1 MFTKKFQ
8 LLFATIACAILVT
21 TAVATTSVAATPSI
35 PADRVGLS
43 KDLIYFVFP
52 DRYLN
57 GDTSNDKFAGYNP
70 SDTAFFHGG
79 DLKGLTGTCSVGDNG
94 LARIKKLGFTAVWV
108 TPLVVQQKPTPYGA
122 GYHGY
127 WGVDFLDVDPHLGT
141 KADLLAFSQ
150 CAKKLG
156 LKLILDVVTN
166 HTGDVIRYRDRDAY
180 IPTELVNAKSPAWL
194 NDLSN
199 FHNVGDIS
207 KCWGEGSCSQL
218 GDFYGLDDV
227 ATEKPV
233 VYNGWAD
240 VYSQWI
246 KDYGFVGFRV
256 DTARHV
262 DDAFFKNWSPQI
274 NAAAKSV
281 GIDRFTI
288 FGEVWD
294 VNPINLMNYI
304 RRNKIETVLDFP
316 FQRTAIE
323 FASGYSDA
331 TTIEN
336 LFKYDDLYTTPT
348 SSASNMVTFLGNH
361 DMGRAGMIIE
371 SKRIN
376 PATELLPRTLLGHSL
391 MYLTRGIPSVYY
403 GDEVGMTG
411 TGSGS
416 DQLARQD
423 MFSTKVNIW
432 KVEKRIG
439 STPIGTG
446 NSFDITDKH
455 PIATYLKALA
465 QLRSANPG
473 LANSTMQIRYA
484 KDYLL
489 AISKKDDL
497 ENKEY
502 VVAFNN
508 STKAIRVTFG
518 TATSKGGWKLLM
530 GKSTVKTSSEKI
542 TITVPALS
550 TIVLKANQQI
560 DKTAVKVGKVSS
572 ELDFLTGY
580 YETKAA
586 VTSSDLLK
594 VTFYS
599 RTSSDQPWS
608 SLGTDTNSPYSV
620 FIDPLDFEGKTVQVR
635 AVAVN
640 SKGVKHE
647 LQSSSVVIPA
657 P

>member
-1 MFTKKFQ
+1 MLNKK
-8 LLFATIACAILVT
+8 LRLPVAVIASIIFAS
-21 TAVATTSVAATPSI
+21 TAVATTPAI
-35 PADRVGLS
+35 PADRVGLA
-43 KDLIYFVFP
+43 KELIYFVFP

-57 GDTSNDKFAGYNP
+57 GDTSNDKHPGYDP
-70 SDTAFFHGG
+70 TDTAFFHGG
-79 DLKGLTGTCSVGDNG
+79 DLKGLTGTCSAGDNG

-108 TPLVVQQKPTPYGA
+108 TPLVVQQKPTPNGA

-141 KADLLAFSQ
+141 KADLLAFSE
-150 CAKKLG
+150 CAKKLE

-166 HTGDVIRYRDRDAY
+166 HTGDVIQYKDRVAF
-180 IPTELVNAKSPAWL
+180 IPDDLAKAKNPSWL
-194 NDLSN
+194 NDIN
-199 FHNVGDIS
+199 NYHNVGDIS
-207 KCWGEGSCSQL
+207 NCWGEGLCSQL
-218 GDFYGLDDV
+218 GDFYGLDDI

-240 VYSQWI
+240 VFGSWI
-246 KDYGFVGFRV
+246 KDYGFSGFRV

-262 DDAFFKNWSPQI
+262 DDNFFKNWSPQI
-274 NAAAKSV
+274 NAAAQSV
-281 GIDRFTI
+281 GINDFTI

-304 RRNKIETVLDFP
+304 RRNKIQTVLDFP
-316 FQRTAIE
+316 FQRSAVE

-331 TTIEN
+331 ATIEN
-336 LFKYDDLYTTPT
+336 LFSYDDLYTTAT
-348 SSASNMVTFLGNH
+348 SHASNMVTFLGNH
-361 DMGRAGMIIE
+361 DMGRAGKIIE

-376 PATELLPRTLLGHSL
+376 PASELLPRTLLGHSL

-432 KVEKRIG
+432 KTEKRIG
-439 STPIGTG
+439 SSPIGTG
-446 NSFDITDKH
+446 NAFDITDKH
-455 PIATYLKALA
+455 PIANHLKALA
-465 QLRSANPG
+465 KLRTANSA
-473 LANSTMQIRYA
+473 LANGSMQIRYA

-489 AISKKDDL
+489 AISKKDDS
-497 ENKEY
+497 ENREY

-508 STKAIRVTFG
+508 SNKPIKVTIT

-530 GKSTVKTSSEKI
+530 GKTSVKAAAEKI
-542 TITVPALS
+542 TMTVPALS
-550 TIVLKANQQI
+550 TVVLRANQKI
-560 DKTAVKVGKVSS
+560 DKTDVKIGKVSS
-572 ELDFLTGY
+572 SLDFLTGY
-580 YETKAA
+580 YETRAA
-586 VTSSDLLK
+586 ITSKDMLK
-594 VTFYS
+594 VTFFS
-599 RTSSDQPWS
+599 RTSSSQPWS

-620 FIDPLDFEGKTVQVR
+620 YLDPIDLEGKKVEIK
-635 AVAVN
+635 AEAVN
-640 SKGVKHE
+640 SKGVRYE
-647 LQSSSVVIPA
+647 LPSTTITIPA

>member
-1 MFTKKFQ
+1 MLTKRISSVVAT
-8 LLFATIACAILVT
+8 LACLVFATG
-21 TAVATTSVAATPSI
+21 AVAASPSTPS
-35 PADRVGLS
+35 DQVGLS
-43 KDLIYFVFP
+43 KELIYFVFP

-57 GDTSNDKFAGYNP
+57 GDTSNDKFAGYDP
-70 SDTAFFHGG
+70 RDTAFFHGG
-79 DLKGLTGTCSVGDNG
+79 DLKGLTGTCSAGDNG

-127 WGVDFLDVDPHLGT
+127 WGVDFLNVDPHLGT
-141 KADLLAFSQ
+141 KEEMVAFSE

-166 HTGDVIRYRDRDAY
+166 HTGDVIQYKEKEAFLPSDM
-180 IPTELVNAKSPAWL
+180 VNAKNPAWL

-199 FHNVGDIS
+199 YHNVGDMNS
-207 KCWGEGSCSQL
+207 CWGEGSCMQL
-218 GDFYGLDDV
+218 GDFYGLDDI
-227 ATEKPV
+227 ATEKAV

-240 VYSQWI
+240 VYGKWI
-246 KDYGFVGFRV
+246 KDYGISGFRV

-262 DDAFFKNWSPQI
+262 DDNFFKNWSPQI
-274 NAAAKSV
+274 NAAAQSV
-281 GIDRFTI
+281 GINDFTI

-304 RRNKIETVLDFP
+304 RRNKIQTVLDFP
-316 FQRTAIE
+316 FQRSAAE

-336 LFKYDDLYTTPT
+336 LFAYDDLYTTAT
-348 SSASNMVTFLGNH
+348 TSASNMVTFLGNH
-361 DMGRAGMIIE
+361 DMGRAGKIIE

-376 PATELLPRTLLGHSL
+376 PAAELLPRTLLGHSL

-432 KVEKRIG
+432 KTEKRIG
-439 STPIGTG
+439 SSPIGTG
-446 NSFDITDKH
+446 NAFDITDKH
-455 PIATYLKALA
+455 PIAIHLKALA
-465 QLRSANPG
+465 NLRAANPG
-473 LANSTMQIRYA
+473 LSNSTMQIRYA

-489 AISKKDDL
+489 AISKKDDV
-497 ENKEY
+497 ENREY

-508 STKAIRVTFG
+508 SNKAIKATIN
-518 TATSKGGWKLLM
+518 TATSKGGWKLIM
-530 GKSTVKTSSEKI
+530 GKSSFKAAGEKV

-550 TIVLKANQQI
+550 TVVLKANQKI
-560 DKTAVKVGKVSS
+560 DKTEVKVGKISS
-572 ELDFLTGY
+572 KLDFLTGY
-580 YETKAA
+580 YETKAS
-586 VTSSDLLK
+586 VTTKDLAK
-594 VTFYS
+594 VTFFS
-599 RTSSDQPWS
+599 RTASDQQWS
-608 SLGTDTNSPYSV
+608 SLGTDTNFPYIV
-620 FIDPLDFEGKTVQVR
+620 YVDPLEYEGKSVQLKAEVI
-635 AVAVN
+635 N
-640 SKGVKHE
+640 SKGARYE
-647 LQSSSVVIPA
+647 LPSTTIVIPA

>member
-1 MFTKKFQ
+1 MLTKRISSVVAT
-8 LLFATIACAILVT
+8 LACLVFATG
-21 TAVATTSVAATPSI
+21 AVAASPSTPS
-35 PADRVGLS
+35 DQVGLS
-43 KDLIYFVFP
+43 KELIYFVFP

-57 GDTSNDKFAGYNP
+57 GDTSNDKFAGYDP
-70 SDTAFFHGG
+70 RDTAFFHGG
-79 DLKGLTGTCSVGDNG
+79 DLKGLTGTCSAGDNG

-127 WGVDFLDVDPHLGT
+127 WGVDFLNVDPHLGT
-141 KADLLAFSQ
+141 KEEMVAFSE

-166 HTGDVIRYRDRDAY
+166 HTGDVIQYKEKEAFLPSDM
-180 IPTELVNAKSPAWL
+180 VNAKNPAWL

-199 FHNVGDIS
+199 YHNVGDMNS
-207 KCWGEGSCSQL
+207 CWGEGSCMQL
-218 GDFYGLDDV
+218 GDFYGLDDI
-227 ATEKPV
+227 ATEKAV

-240 VYSQWI
+240 VYGKWI
-246 KDYGFVGFRV
+246 KDYGISGFRV

-262 DDAFFKNWSPQI
+262 DDNFFKNWSPQI
-274 NAAAKSV
+274 NAAAQSV
-281 GIDRFTI
+281 GINDFTI

-304 RRNKIETVLDFP
+304 RRNKIQTVLDFP
-316 FQRTAIE
+316 FQRSAAE

-336 LFKYDDLYTTPT
+336 LFAYDDLYTTAT
-348 SSASNMVTFLGNH
+348 TSASNMVTFLGNH
-361 DMGRAGMIIE
+361 DMGRAGKIIE

-376 PATELLPRTLLGHSL
+376 PAAELLPRTLLGHSL

-432 KVEKRIG
+432 KTEKRIG
-439 STPIGTG
+439 SSPIGTG
-446 NSFDITDKH
+446 NAFDITDKH
-455 PIATYLKALA
+455 PIAIHLKALA
-465 QLRSANPG
+465 NLRAANPG
-473 LANSTMQIRYA
+473 LSNATMQIRYA

-489 AISKKDDL
+489 AISKKDDV
-497 ENKEY
+497 ENREY

-508 STKAIRVTFG
+508 SNKAIKATIN
-518 TATSKGGWKLLM
+518 TATSKGGWKLIM
-530 GKSTVKTSSEKI
+530 GKSSFKAAGEKV

-550 TIVLKANQQI
+550 TVVLKANQKI
-560 DKTAVKVGKVSS
+560 DKTEVKVGKISS
-572 ELDFLTGY
+572 KLDFLTGY
-580 YETKAA
+580 YETKAS
-586 VTSSDLLK
+586 VTTKDLAK
-594 VTFYS
+594 VTFFS
-599 RTSSDQPWS
+599 RTASDQPWS
-608 SLGTDTNSPYSV
+608 SMGTDTNFPYIV
-620 FIDPLDFEGKTVQVR
+620 YVDPLEYEGKSVQLKAEVI
-635 AVAVN
+635 N
-640 SKGVKHE
+640 SKGARYE
-647 LQSSSVVIPA
+647 LPSTTIVIPA

>member
-1 MFTKKFQ
+1 MLTKRISSVVAT
-8 LLFATIACAILVT
+8 LACLVFATG
-21 TAVATTSVAATPSI
+21 AVAASPSTPS
-35 PADRVGLS
+35 DQVGLS
-43 KDLIYFVFP
+43 KELIYFVFP

-57 GDTSNDKFAGYNP
+57 GDTSNDKFAGYDP
-70 SDTAFFHGG
+70 RDTAFFHGG
-79 DLKGLTGTCSVGDNG
+79 DLKGLTGTCSAGDNG

-127 WGVDFLDVDPHLGT
+127 WGVDFLNVDPHLGT
-141 KADLLAFSQ
+141 KEEMVAFSE

-166 HTGDVIRYRDRDAY
+166 HTGDVIQYKEKEAFLPSDM
-180 IPTELVNAKSPAWL
+180 VNAKNPAWL

-199 FHNVGDIS
+199 YHNVGDMNS
-207 KCWGEGSCSQL
+207 CWGEGSCMQL
-218 GDFYGLDDV
+218 GDFYGLDDI
-227 ATEKPV
+227 ATEKAV

-240 VYSQWI
+240 VYGKWI
-246 KDYGFVGFRV
+246 KDYGISGFRV

-262 DDAFFKNWSPQI
+262 DDNFFKNWSPQI
-274 NAAAKSV
+274 NAAAQSV
-281 GIDRFTI
+281 GINDFTI

-304 RRNKIETVLDFP
+304 RRNKIQTVLDFP
-316 FQRTAIE
+316 FQRSAAE

-336 LFKYDDLYTTPT
+336 LFAYDDLYTTAT
-348 SSASNMVTFLGNH
+348 TSASNMVTFLGNH
-361 DMGRAGMIIE
+361 DMGRAGKIIE

-376 PATELLPRTLLGHSL
+376 PAAELLPRTLLGHSL

-432 KVEKRIG
+432 KTEKRIG
-439 STPIGTG
+439 SSPIGTG
-446 NSFDITDKH
+446 NAFDITEKH
-455 PIATYLKALA
+455 PIAIHLKALA
-465 QLRSANPG
+465 NLRAANPG
-473 LANSTMQIRYA
+473 LSNATMQIRYA

-489 AISKKDDL
+489 AISKKDDV
-497 ENKEY
+497 ENREY

-508 STKAIRVTFG
+508 SNKAIKATIN
-518 TATSKGGWKLLM
+518 TATSKGGWKLIM
-530 GKSTVKTSSEKI
+530 GKSSFKAAGEKV

-550 TIVLKANQQI
+550 TVVLKANQKI
-560 DKTAVKVGKVSS
+560 DKTEVKVGKISS
-572 ELDFLTGY
+572 KLDFLTGY
-580 YETKAA
+580 YETKAS
-586 VTSSDLLK
+586 VTTKDLAK
-594 VTFYS
+594 VTFFS
-599 RTSSDQPWS
+599 RTASDQQWS
-608 SLGTDTNSPYSV
+608 SLGTDTNFPYIV
-620 FIDPLDFEGKTVQVR
+620 YVDPLEYEGKSVQIKAEVI
-635 AVAVN
+635 N
-640 SKGVKHE
+640 SKGARYE
-647 LQSSSVVIPA
+647 LPSTTIVIPA

>member
-1 MFTKKFQ
+1 MLTKRISSVVAT
-8 LLFATIACAILVT
+8 LACLVFATG
-21 TAVATTSVAATPSI
+21 AVAASPSTPS
-35 PADRVGLS
+35 DQVGLS
-43 KDLIYFVFP
+43 KELIYFVFP

-57 GDTSNDKFAGYNP
+57 GDTSNDKFAGYDP
-70 SDTAFFHGG
+70 RDTAFFHGG
-79 DLKGLTGTCSVGDNG
+79 DLKGLTGTCSAGDNG

-127 WGVDFLDVDPHLGT
+127 WGVDFLNVDPHLGT
-141 KADLLAFSQ
+141 KEEMVAFSE

-166 HTGDVIRYRDRDAY
+166 HTGDVIQYKEKEAFLPSDM
-180 IPTELVNAKSPAWL
+180 VNAKNPAWL

-199 FHNVGDIS
+199 YHNVGDMNS
-207 KCWGEGSCSQL
+207 CWGEGSCMQL
-218 GDFYGLDDV
+218 GDFYGLDDI
-227 ATEKPV
+227 ATEKAV

-240 VYSQWI
+240 VYGKWI
-246 KDYGFVGFRV
+246 KDYGISGFRV

-262 DDAFFKNWSPQI
+262 DDNFFKNWSPQI
-274 NAAAKSV
+274 NAAAQSV
-281 GIDRFTI
+281 GINDFTI

-304 RRNKIETVLDFP
+304 RRNKIQTVLDFP
-316 FQRTAIE
+316 FQRSAAE

-336 LFKYDDLYTTPT
+336 LFAYDDLYTTAT
-348 SSASNMVTFLGNH
+348 TSASNMVTFLGNH
-361 DMGRAGMIIE
+361 DMGRAGKIIE

-423 MFSTKVNIW
+423 MFSTKVNVW
-432 KVEKRIG
+432 KTEKRIG
-439 STPIGTG
+439 SSPIGTG
-446 NSFDITDKH
+446 NAFDITEKH
-455 PIATYLKALA
+455 PIAIHLKALA
-465 QLRSANPG
+465 NLRAANPG
-473 LANSTMQIRYA
+473 LSNATMQIRYA

-489 AISKKDDL
+489 AISKKDDV
-497 ENKEY
+497 ENREY

-508 STKAIRVTFG
+508 SNKAIKATIN
-518 TATSKGGWKLLM
+518 TATSKGGWKLIM
-530 GKSTVKTSSEKI
+530 GKSSFKAAGEKV

-550 TIVLKANQQI
+550 TVVLKANQKI
-560 DKTAVKVGKVSS
+560 DKTEVKVGKISS
-572 ELDFLTGY
+572 KLDFLTGY
-580 YETKAA
+580 YETKAS
-586 VTSSDLLK
+586 VTTKDLAK
-594 VTFYS
+594 VTFFS
-599 RTSSDQPWS
+599 RTASDQPWS
-608 SLGTDTNSPYSV
+608 SMGTDTNFPYIV
-620 FIDPLDFEGKTVQVR
+620 YVDPLEYEGKSVQIKAEVI
-635 AVAVN
+635 N
-640 SKGVKHE
+640 SKGARYE
-647 LQSSSVVIPA
+647 LPSTTIVIPA

>member
-1 MFTKKFQ
+1 MLTKRISSVVAT
-8 LLFATIACAILVT
+8 LACLVFATG
-21 TAVATTSVAATPSI
+21 AVAASPSTPS
-35 PADRVGLS
+35 DQVGLS
-43 KDLIYFVFP
+43 KELIYFVFP

-57 GDTSNDKFAGYNP
+57 GDTSNDNFAGYDP
-70 SDTAFFHGG
+70 RDTAFFHGG
-79 DLKGLTGTCSVGDNG
+79 DLKGLTGTCSAGDNG

-127 WGVDFLDVDPHLGT
+127 WGVDFLNVDPHLGT
-141 KADLLAFSQ
+141 KEEMVAFSE

-166 HTGDVIRYRDRDAY
+166 HTGDVIQYKEKEAFLPSDM
-180 IPTELVNAKSPAWL
+180 VNAKNPAWL

-199 FHNVGDIS
+199 YHNVGDMNS
-207 KCWGEGSCSQL
+207 CWGEGSCMQL
-218 GDFYGLDDV
+218 GDFYGLDDI
-227 ATEKPV
+227 ATEKAV

-240 VYSQWI
+240 VYGKWI
-246 KDYGFVGFRV
+246 KDYGISGFRV

-262 DDAFFKNWSPQI
+262 DDNFFKNWSPQI
-274 NAAAKSV
+274 NAAAQSV
-281 GIDRFTI
+281 GINDFTI

-304 RRNKIETVLDFP
+304 RRNKIQTVLDFP
-316 FQRTAIE
+316 FQRSAAE

-336 LFKYDDLYTTPT
+336 LFAYDDLYTTAT
-348 SSASNMVTFLGNH
+348 TSASNMVTFLGNH
-361 DMGRAGMIIE
+361 DMGRAGKIIE

-376 PATELLPRTLLGHSL
+376 PAAELLPRTLLGHSL

-423 MFSTKVNIW
+423 MFSTKVNVW
-432 KVEKRIG
+432 KTEKRIG
-439 STPIGTG
+439 SSPIGTG
-446 NSFDITDKH
+446 NAFDITEKH
-455 PIATYLKALA
+455 PIAIHLKALA
-465 QLRSANPG
+465 NLRAANPG
-473 LANSTMQIRYA
+473 LSNATMQIRYA

-489 AISKKDDL
+489 AISKKDDV
-497 ENKEY
+497 ENREY

-508 STKAIRVTFG
+508 SNKAIKATIN
-518 TATSKGGWKLLM
+518 TATSKGGWKLIM
-530 GKSTVKTSSEKI
+530 GKSSFKAAGEKV

-550 TIVLKANQQI
+550 TVVLKANQKI
-560 DKTAVKVGKVSS
+560 DKTEVKVGKISS
-572 ELDFLTGY
+572 KLDFLTGY
-580 YETKAA
+580 YETKAS
-586 VTSSDLLK
+586 VTTKDLAK
-594 VTFYS
+594 VTFFS
-599 RTSSDQPWS
+599 RTASDQPWS
-608 SLGTDTNSPYSV
+608 SMGTDTNFPYIV
-620 FIDPLDFEGKTVQVR
+620 YVDPLEYEGKSVQIKAEVI
-635 AVAVN
+635 N
-640 SKGVKHE
+640 SKGAGYE
-647 LQSSSVVIPA
+647 LPSTTIVIPA

>member
-1 MFTKKFQ
+1 MLTKRIASVVAA
-8 LLFATIACAILVT
+8 LACLVFATS
-21 TAVATTSVAATPSI
+21 AVATSPTVPK
-35 PADRVGLS
+35 DRVGLS

-57 GDTSNDKFAGYNP
+57 GDTSNDNYPGFDPTG
-70 SDTAFFHGG
+70 TAFFHGG
-79 DLKGLTGTCSVGDNG
+79 DLKGLTGTCAAGDNG

-108 TPLVVQQKPTPYGA
+108 TPLVVQQKPTPNGA

-141 KADLLAFSQ
+141 KADLLAFSE

-166 HTGDVIRYRDRDAY
+166 HTGDVIQYKEKDAF
-180 IPTELVNAKSPAWL
+180 IPSDMSNAKNPAWL

-199 FHNVGDIS
+199 YHNVGDMS
-207 KCWGEGSCSQL
+207 NCWGSGSCMQL
-218 GDFYGLDDV
+218 GDFYGLDDI

-240 VYSQWI
+240 VFGQWI
-246 KDYGFVGFRV
+246 KDYGFSGFRV

-262 DDAFFKNWSPQI
+262 DDNFFKNWSPQI
-274 NAAAKSV
+274 DAAAKSV
-281 GIDRFTI
+281 GIDDFTI

-294 VNPINLMNYI
+294 VNPINLMNFI
-304 RRNKIETVLDFP
+304 RRNKIQTVLDFP
-316 FQRTAIE
+316 FQRTAVE

-331 TTIEN
+331 TTVEN
-336 LFKYDDLYTTPT
+336 LFSYDDLYITAT

-361 DMGRAGMIIE
+361 DMGRAGKIIE

-376 PATELLPRTLLGHSL
+376 PANELLPRTLLGHSL

-411 TGSGS
+411 SGSGS

-423 MFSTKVNIW
+423 MFPTKVNIW
-432 KVEKRIG
+432 KTEKRIG
-439 STPIGTG
+439 SAPIGTG
-446 NSFDITDKH
+446 NAFDVTDKH
-455 PIATYLKALA
+455 PIANHLKLLA
-465 QLRSANPG
+465 NLRSSNPA
-473 LANSTMQIRYA
+473 LANSSMQIRYA
-484 KDYLL
+484 KDFLL
-489 AISKKDDL
+489 AISKKDEL
-497 ENKEY
+497 ENREY

-508 STKAIRVTFG
+508 SNKAIKATIN

-530 GKSTVKTSSEKI
+530 GKTPIKMSGEKI

-550 TIVLKANQQI
+550 TIILKANQKI
-560 DKTAVKVGKVSS
+560 DRTNVKVGKVSS
-572 ELDFLTGY
+572 KLDFLTGY
-580 YETKAA
+580 YETKASVA
-586 VTSSDLLK
+586 TQDMAN
-594 VTFYS
+594 VTFYI
-599 RTSSDQPWS
+599 RTSPDQAWS

-620 FIDPLDFEGKTVQVR
+620 YVDPIDYKGKRVEIK
-635 AVAVN
+635 AIAVN
-640 SKGVKHE
+640 SKGVKYE
-647 LQSSSVVIPA
+647 LPSTSILIPA

>member
-1 MFTKKFQ
+1 MLTKKVSWIIAAFAS
-8 LLFATIACAILVT
+8 LIFATS
-21 TAVATTSVAATPSI
+21 AVAASPST
-35 PADRVGLS
+35 PADQVGLS

-57 GDTSNDKFAGYNP
+57 GDTSNDKFPGYDP
-70 SDTAFFHGG
+70 TDTAFFHGG
-79 DLKGLTGTCSVGDNG
+79 DLKGLTGTCSAGDNG

-141 KADLLAFSQ
+141 KADLLAFSE

-166 HTGDVIRYRDRDAY
+166 HTGDVINYKDKDAY
-180 IPTELVNAKSPAWL
+180 IPADLSQSKAPAWL

-199 FHNVGDIS
+199 YHNVGDMNS
-207 KCWGEGSCSQL
+207 CWGEGSCMQL
-218 GDFYGLDDV
+218 GDFYGLDDI

-240 VYSQWI
+240 VYGKWI
-246 KDYGFVGFRV
+246 KDYGLSGFRV

-262 DDAFFKNWSPQI
+262 DDNFFKNWSPQI
-274 NAAAKSV
+274 NAAAQSV
-281 GIDRFTI
+281 GINNFTI

-304 RRNKIETVLDFP
+304 RRNQIQTVLDFP
-316 FQRTAIE
+316 FQRSAAE

-336 LFKYDDLYTTPT
+336 LFSYDDLYTTAT
-348 SSASNMVTFLGNH
+348 TSASNMVTFLGNH
-361 DMGRAGMIIE
+361 DMGRAGKIIE

-376 PATELLPRTLLGHSL
+376 PASELLPRTLLGHSL

-432 KVEKRIG
+432 KTEKRIG
-439 STPIGTG
+439 SSPIGIG
-446 NSFDITDKH
+446 NAFDVTDKH
-455 PIATYLKALA
+455 PIANHLKVLANLRASNPALA
-465 QLRSANPG
+465 NGS
-473 LANSTMQIRYA
+473 MQIRYA

-489 AISKKDDL
+489 AISKKDDV
-497 ENKEY
+497 ENREY

-508 STKAIRVTFG
+508 SAKPVKVVVP

-530 GKSTVKTSSEKI
+530 GKTTVKTSAEKV

-550 TIVLKANQQI
+550 TVVLKANQKI
-560 DKTAVKVGKVSS
+560 DKTDVKVGKITS

-586 VTSSDLLK
+586 VTTKDLAK
-594 VTFYS
+594 VSFFI
-599 RTSSDQPWS
+599 RTSADQAWS
-608 SLGTDTNSPYSV
+608 SLGTDTNLPYSV
-620 FIDPLDFEGKTVQVR
+620 FVDPMEYEGKTIQIK
-635 AVAVN
+635 AQAIN
-640 SKGVKHE
+640 SKGAKYE
-647 LQSSSVVIPA
+647 LPSTTITIPA

>member
-1 MFTKKFQ
+1 MHKKKFHLFVA
-8 LLFATIACAILVT
+8 LLASIIFAGS
-21 TAVATTSVAATPSI
+21 SVAAPTVL
-35 PADRVGLS
+35 PADQVGLA

-57 GDTSNDKFAGYNP
+57 GDTSNDKYPGYDP
-70 SDTAFFHGG
+70 RDTAFFHGG
-79 DLKGLTGTCSVGDNG
+79 DLKGLTGTCAAGDNG
-94 LARIKKLGFTAVWV
+94 LVRIKKLGFTAVWV

-141 KADLLAFSQ
+141 KADLLAFSE

-166 HTGDVIRYRDRDAY
+166 HTGDVIAYKDKDAY
-180 IPTELVNAKSPAWL
+180 IPADMVKAKSPAWL

-199 FHNVGDIS
+199 YHNVGDMNS
-207 KCWGEGSCSQL
+207 CWGEGSCMQL
-218 GDFYGLDDV
+218 GDFYGLDDI

-240 VYSQWI
+240 VYGQWI
-246 KDYGFVGFRV
+246 KDYGLSGFRV

-262 DDAFFKNWSPQI
+262 DDNFFKNWSPQI
-274 NAAAKSV
+274 NAAAQSV
-281 GIDRFTI
+281 GIDNFTI

-304 RRNKIETVLDFP
+304 RRNKIQTVLDFP
-316 FQRTAIE
+316 FQRSAAE

-336 LFKYDDLYTTPT
+336 LFSYDDLYTTAT
-348 SSASNMVTFLGNH
+348 TSASNMVTFLGNH
-361 DMGRAGMIIE
+361 DMGRAGKIIE

-376 PATELLPRTLLGHSL
+376 PASELLSRTLLGHSL
-391 MYLTRGIPSVYY
+391 MYLTRGIPSVFY

-432 KVEKRIG
+432 KTEKRIG
-439 STPIGTG
+439 SSPIGTG
-446 NSFDITDKH
+446 NAFDVTDKH
-455 PIATYLKALA
+455 PIANHLKMLA
-465 QLRSANPG
+465 NLRLANPG

-497 ENKEY
+497 ENREY

-508 STKAIRVTFG
+508 SNKAIKATIN

-530 GKSTVKTSSEKI
+530 GKTSIKAVAEKV

-550 TIVLKANQQI
+550 TVVLKANQKI
-560 DKTAVKVGKVSS
+560 DKTDVKVGKVTS

-580 YETKAA
+580 YETKAEVTTKDLA
-586 VTSSDLLK
+586 KVTFYIRTSSDL
-594 VTFYS
+594 
-599 RTSSDQPWS
+599 PWS

-620 FIDPLDFEGKTVQVR
+620 YVDPLDFEGKTVEIK
-635 AVAVN
+635 AEAIN
-640 SKGVKHE
+640 SKGSKYE
-647 LQSSSVVIPA
+647 LPSTKLAIPA

>member
-1 MFTKKFQ
+1 MFTKRIAPVVAAFAC
-8 LLFATIACAILVT
+8 LVFATS
-21 TAVATTSVAATPSI
+21 AVAVS
-35 PADRVGLS
+35 PAVPEDRVGLA

-57 GDTSNDKFAGYNP
+57 GDPSNDKFPGYDP
-70 SDTAFFHGG
+70 RDTAFFHGG
-79 DLKGLTGTCSVGDNG
+79 DLKGLTGTCAAGDNG

-127 WGVDFLDVDPHLGT
+127 WGVDFLNVDPHLGT
-141 KADLLAFSQ
+141 NADMLAFAQ

-166 HTGDVIRYRDRDAY
+166 HTGDVIQYKEKDAF
-180 IPTELVNAKSPAWL
+180 IPSDLTNTKNPAWL

-199 FHNVGDIS
+199 YHNVGDMNS
-207 KCWGEGSCSQL
+207 CWGDGSCMQL
-218 GDFYGLDDV
+218 GDFYGLDDI

-240 VYSQWI
+240 VYGKWI
-246 KDYGFVGFRV
+246 KDYGLSGFRV
-256 DTARHV
+256 DTARH
-262 DDAFFKNWSPQI
+262 
-274 NAAAKSV
+274 
-281 GIDRFTI
+281 FTI

-304 RRNKIETVLDFP
+304 RRNKIQTVLDFP
-316 FQRTAIE
+316 FQRSAAE

-336 LFKYDDLYTTPT
+336 LFSYDDLYTTATT
-348 SSASNMVTFLGNH
+348 SAANMVTFLGNH
-361 DMGRAGMIIE
+361 DMGRAGKIIE

-376 PATELLPRTLLGHSL
+376 PANELLPRMLLGHSL

-403 GDEVGMTG
+403 GDEVGMIG

-432 KVEKRIG
+432 KTEKRIG
-439 STPIGTG
+439 SAPIGTG
-446 NSFDITDKH
+446 NAFDITDKH
-455 PIATYLKALA
+455 PIANHLKALA
-465 QLRSANPG
+465 KLRGTNPA
-473 LANSTMQIRYA
+473 LANSSMQIRYA

-489 AISKKDDL
+489 AISKKDDV
-497 ENKEY
+497 ENREY

-508 STKAIRVTFG
+508 SNKAIKATIT

-530 GKSTVKTSSEKI
+530 GKTTIRSAGEKI

-550 TIVLKANQQI
+550 TIVLKANQVI
-560 DKTAVKVGKVSS
+560 DKTNVKVGKISS

-580 YETKAA
+580 YETKAS
-586 VTSSDLLK
+586 VTTQDMAK
-594 VTFYS
+594 VTFYI
-599 RTSSDQPWS
+599 RLAGDQTWS
-608 SLGTDTNSPYSV
+608 SLGTDTNSPYMV
-620 FIDPLDFEGKTVQVR
+620 YVDPLDYEGKTVEFK
-635 AVAVN
+635 ATAVN
-640 SKGVKHE
+640 SKGVKYE
-647 LQSSSVVIPA
+647 LPSASILIPA

>member
-1 MFTKKFQ
+1 MLNKK
-8 LLFATIACAILVT
+8 LRLPVAVIASIIFAS
-21 TAVATTSVAATPSI
+21 TAVAATPAI
-35 PADRVGLS
+35 PADRVGLT
-43 KDLIYFVFP
+43 KELIYFVFP

-57 GDTSNDKFAGYNP
+57 GDTSNDKYPGYDP
-70 SDTAFFHGG
+70 TDTAFFHGG
-79 DLKGLTGTCSVGDNG
+79 DLKGLTGTCSAGDNG

-108 TPLVVQQKPTPYGA
+108 TPLVVQQRPTPNGA

-141 KADLLAFSQ
+141 RSDLLAFSE
-150 CAKKLG
+150 CAKKLD

-166 HTGDVIRYRDRDAY
+166 HTGDVIQYKDRVAF
-180 IPTELVNAKSPAWL
+180 IPDDLAKAKNPSWL
-194 NDLSN
+194 NDIN
-199 FHNVGDIS
+199 NYHNVGDIS
-207 KCWGEGSCSQL
+207 NCWGEGSCSQL
-218 GDFYGLDDV
+218 GDFYGLDDI
-227 ATEKPV
+227 ATEKSV

-240 VYSQWI
+240 VFGSWI
-246 KDYGFVGFRV
+246 KDYGISGFRV

-262 DDAFFKNWSPQI
+262 DDNFFKNWSPQI
-274 NAAAKSV
+274 NSAAQSV
-281 GIDRFTI
+281 GINDFTI

-304 RRNKIETVLDFP
+304 RRNKIQTVLDFP
-316 FQRTAIE
+316 FQRSAVE

-331 TTIEN
+331 ATIEN
-336 LFKYDDLYTTPT
+336 LFSYDDLYTSAT
-348 SSASNMVTFLGNH
+348 SHASNMVTFLGNH
-361 DMGRAGMIIE
+361 DMGRAGKIIE

-376 PATELLPRTLLGHSL
+376 PASELLPRTLLGHSL

-432 KVEKRIG
+432 KTEKRIG
-439 STPIGTG
+439 SSPIGTG
-446 NSFDITDKH
+446 NAFDITDNH
-455 PIATYLKALA
+455 PIANHLKVLAKLRTANPALA
-465 QLRSANPG
+465 NGA
-473 LANSTMQIRYA
+473 MQIRYA

-489 AISKKDDL
+489 AISKKDET
-497 ENKEY
+497 ENREY

-508 STKAIRVTFG
+508 SNKSIKATLT

-530 GKSTVKTSSEKI
+530 GKTTIKAVDEKI

-550 TIVLKANQQI
+550 TVVLRANQKI
-560 DKTAVKVGKVSS
+560 NKTEVKVGKISS
-572 ELDFLTGY
+572 KLDFLTGY

-586 VTSSDLLK
+586 VTTKDLAK
-594 VTFYS
+594 VTFFI
-599 RTSSDQPWS
+599 RTSAGQEWS
-608 SLGTDTNSPYSV
+608 SLGTDTNFPYSV
-620 FIDPLDFEGKTVQVR
+620 YVDPLDYEGETVEIKAEVI
-635 AVAVN
+635 N
-640 SKGVKHE
+640 SKGAKYE
-647 LQSSSVVIPA
+647 LPSRSIFIPS

>member
-1 MFTKKFQ
+1 MLTKRISSVVAT
-8 LLFATIACAILVT
+8 LACLVFATG
-21 TAVATTSVAATPSI
+21 AVAASPSTPS
-35 PADRVGLS
+35 DQVGLS
-43 KDLIYFVFP
+43 KELIYFVFP

-57 GDTSNDKFAGYNP
+57 GDTSNDKFAGYDP
-70 SDTAFFHGG
+70 RDTAFFHGG
-79 DLKGLTGTCSVGDNG
+79 DLKGLTGTCSAGDNG

-127 WGVDFLDVDPHLGT
+127 WGVDFLNVDPHLGT
-141 KADLLAFSQ
+141 KEEMVAFSE

-166 HTGDVIRYRDRDAY
+166 HTGDVIQYKEKEAFLPSDM
-180 IPTELVNAKSPAWL
+180 VNAKNPAWL

-199 FHNVGDIS
+199 YHNVGDMNS
-207 KCWGEGSCSQL
+207 CWGEGSCMQL
-218 GDFYGLDDV
+218 GDFYGLDDI
-227 ATEKPV
+227 ATEKAV

-240 VYSQWI
+240 VYGKWI
-246 KDYGFVGFRV
+246 KDYGISGFRV

-262 DDAFFKNWSPQI
+262 DDNFFKNWSPQI
-274 NAAAKSV
+274 NAAAQSV
-281 GIDRFTI
+281 GINDFTI

-304 RRNKIETVLDFP
+304 RRNKIQTVLDFP
-316 FQRTAIE
+316 FQRSAAE

-336 LFKYDDLYTTPT
+336 LFAYDDLYTTAT
-348 SSASNMVTFLGNH
+348 TSASNMVTFLGNH
-361 DMGRAGMIIE
+361 DMGRAGKIIE

-376 PATELLPRTLLGHSL
+376 PAAELLPRTLLGHSL

-432 KVEKRIG
+432 KTEKRIG
-439 STPIGTG
+439 SSPIGTG
-446 NSFDITDKH
+446 NAFDITEKH
-455 PIATYLKALA
+455 PIAIHLKALA
-465 QLRSANPG
+465 NLRATNPG
-473 LANSTMQIRYA
+473 LSNATMQIRYA

-489 AISKKDDL
+489 AISKKDDV
-497 ENKEY
+497 ENREY

-508 STKAIRVTFG
+508 SNKAIKATIN
-518 TATSKGGWKLLM
+518 TATSKGGWKLIM
-530 GKSTVKTSSEKI
+530 GKSSFKAAGEKV

-550 TIVLKANQQI
+550 TVVLKANQKI
-560 DKTAVKVGKVSS
+560 DKTEVKVGKISS
-572 ELDFLTGY
+572 KLDFLTGY
-580 YETKAA
+580 YETKAS
-586 VTSSDLLK
+586 VTTKDLAK
-594 VTFYS
+594 VTFFS
-599 RTSSDQPWS
+599 RTASDQPWS
-608 SLGTDTNSPYSV
+608 SMGTDTNFPYIV
-620 FIDPLDFEGKTVQVR
+620 YVDPLEYEGKSVQLKAEVI
-635 AVAVN
+635 N
-640 SKGVKHE
+640 SKGARYE
-647 LQSSSVVIPA
+647 LPSTTIVIPA

>member
-1 MFTKKFQ
+1 MLTKKVSWIIAAFAS
-8 LLFATIACAILVT
+8 LIFATST
-21 TAVATTSVAATPSI
+21 VAASPST
-35 PADRVGLS
+35 PADQVGLS

-57 GDTSNDKFAGYNP
+57 GDSSNDKFPGYDP
-70 SDTAFFHGG
+70 TDTAFFHGG
-79 DLKGLTGTCSVGDNG
+79 DLKGLTGTCSAGDNG

-141 KADLLAFSQ
+141 KADLLAFSE

-166 HTGDVIRYRDRDAY
+166 HTGDVSNYKDKDAY
-180 IPTELVNAKSPAWL
+180 IPADLSQAKAPAWL

-199 FHNVGDIS
+199 YHNVGDMNS
-207 KCWGEGSCSQL
+207 CWGEGSCMQL
-218 GDFYGLDDV
+218 GDFYGLDDI

-240 VYSQWI
+240 VYGKWI
-246 KDYGFVGFRV
+246 KDYGLSGFRV

-262 DDAFFKNWSPQI
+262 DDNFFKNWSPQI
-274 NAAAKSV
+274 NAAAQSV
-281 GIDRFTI
+281 GINNFTI

-304 RRNKIETVLDFP
+304 RRNQIQTVLDFP
-316 FQRTAIE
+316 FQRSAAE

-336 LFKYDDLYTTPT
+336 LFSYDDLYTTAT
-348 SSASNMVTFLGNH
+348 TSASNMVTFLGNH
-361 DMGRAGMIIE
+361 DMGRAGKIIE

-376 PATELLPRTLLGHSL
+376 PASELLPRTLLGHSL

-432 KVEKRIG
+432 KTEKRIG
-439 STPIGTG
+439 SSPIGTG
-446 NSFDITDKH
+446 NAFDVTDKH
-455 PIATYLKALA
+455 PIANHLKVLANLRAANPALA
-465 QLRSANPG
+465 NGS
-473 LANSTMQIRYA
+473 MQIRYA

-489 AISKKDDL
+489 AISKKDDV
-497 ENKEY
+497 ENREY

-508 STKAIRVTFG
+508 STKPVKVVVP

-530 GKSTVKTSSEKI
+530 GKTTVKTSAEKV

-550 TIVLKANQQI
+550 TVVLKANQKI
-560 DKTAVKVGKVSS
+560 DKTDVKVGKITS

-586 VTSSDLLK
+586 VTTKDLAK
-594 VTFYS
+594 VSFFI
-599 RTSSDQPWS
+599 RTSADQAWS
-608 SLGTDTNSPYSV
+608 SLGTDTNLPYSV
-620 FIDPLDFEGKTVQVR
+620 FVDPMEYEGKTIQIK
-635 AVAVN
+635 AQAIN
-640 SKGVKHE
+640 SRGAKYE
-647 LQSSSVVIPA
+647 LPSTTITIPA

>member
-1 MFTKKFQ
+1 MLTKRISSFVAIFVC
-8 LLFATIACAILVT
+8 LVFATS
-21 TAVATTSVAATPSI
+21 AVAASPSI
-35 PADRVGLS
+35 PEDRVGLA

-57 GDTSNDKFAGYNP
+57 GDTSNDKFAGFDP
-70 SDTAFFHGG
+70 KDTAFFHGG
-79 DLKGLTGTCSVGDNG
+79 DLKGLTGTCAAGDNG

-127 WGVDFLDVDPHLGT
+127 WGTDFLNVDPHLGT
-141 KADLLAFSQ
+141 KEDMVAFAE

-166 HTGDVIRYRDRDAY
+166 HTGDVIAYKDKDAF
-180 IPTELVNAKSPAWL
+180 IPSDMTNAKSPAWL

-199 FHNVGDIS
+199 YHNVGDMNS
-207 KCWGEGSCSQL
+207 CWGDGSCMVL
-218 GDFYGLDDV
+218 GDFYGLDDI

-240 VYSQWI
+240 VYGKWI
-246 KDYGFVGFRV
+246 KDYSLSGFRV

-262 DDAFFKNWSPQI
+262 DDNFFKNWSPQI
-274 NAAAKSV
+274 DAAAKSV
-281 GIDRFTI
+281 GIDNFTI

-304 RRNKIETVLDFP
+304 RRNKIQTVLDFP
-316 FQRTAIE
+316 FQRSAAE

-336 LFKYDDLYTTPT
+336 LFSYDDLYTTAT
-348 SSASNMVTFLGNH
+348 TNAANMVTFLGNH
-361 DMGRAGMIIE
+361 DMGRAGKIIE

-376 PATELLPRTLLGHSL
+376 PANELLPRTLLGHSL

-403 GDEVGMTG
+403 GDEVGMIG

-432 KVEKRIG
+432 KTEKRIG
-439 STPIGTG
+439 SSPIGTG
-446 NSFDITDKH
+446 NAFDVTDKH
-455 PIATYLKALA
+455 PIANHLKALA
-465 QLRSANPG
+465 NLRTANPA
-473 LANSTMQIRYA
+473 LANSSMQIRYA

-489 AISKKDDL
+489 AISKKDDA
-497 ENKEY
+497 ENREY
-502 VVAFNN
+502 IVAFNN
-508 STKAIRVTFG
+508 SSKAIKATIG

-530 GKSTVKTSSEKI
+530 GKTSIKASAEKV
-542 TITVPALS
+542 TIIVPALS
-550 TIVLKANQQI
+550 TVVLKANQKI
-560 DKTAVKVGKVSS
+560 DLTDVKVGKISS

-580 YETKAA
+580 YETIAT
-586 VTSSDLLK
+586 VTTKDMAK
-594 VTFYS
+594 VTFYI
-599 RTSSDQPWS
+599 RTSADQPWS
-608 SLGTDTNSPYSV
+608 SLGTDTNAPYSV
-620 FIDPLDFEGKTVQVR
+620 YVDPLDFEGKTVEIK
-635 AVAVN
+635 ATAIN
-640 SKGVKHE
+640 SKGAKYE
-647 LQSSSVVIPA
+647 LPSTSILIPA